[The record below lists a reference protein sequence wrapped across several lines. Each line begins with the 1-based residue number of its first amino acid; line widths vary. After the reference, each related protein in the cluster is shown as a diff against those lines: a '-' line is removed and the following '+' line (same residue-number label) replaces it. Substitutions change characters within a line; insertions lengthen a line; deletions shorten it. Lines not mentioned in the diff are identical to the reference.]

1 MRDIYKTISH
11 GRAAVE
17 DHPGYDMR
25 VSEYAQMIA
34 DYRAGIRFCGGSDA
48 TFDLVHGAFLLG
60 FGAGT
65 QAAKQDKSKRKRA

>member
-34 DYRAGIRFCGGSDA
+34 D
-48 TFDLVHGAFLLG
+48 
-60 FGAGT
+60 
-65 QAAKQDKSKRKRA
+65 